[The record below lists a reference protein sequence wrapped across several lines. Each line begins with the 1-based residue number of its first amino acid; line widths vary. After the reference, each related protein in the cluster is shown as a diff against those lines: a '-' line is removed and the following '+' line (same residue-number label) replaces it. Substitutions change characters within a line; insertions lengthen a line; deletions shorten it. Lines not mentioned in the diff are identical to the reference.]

1 MRQSSDITLLFSTFN
16 GFFQCTSKDSTWI
29 KSSGKKKV
37 TAERIEYWYW
47 LNDLIRIYVALI
59 KSMPIPM
66 ESTVPFFLKKKKIS
80 ASRECGL
87 VCITEIHE
95 ASFFLFQKV
104 QSLYWL
110 KIGYSRKVP
119 FCMDFIW
126 WNQRKQKVF
135 FFPILDMSPC
145 LFWMN
150 TVRLN
155 GCPIL
160 KGPCVFFKKNS
171 LKNKLWK

>member
-66 ESTVPFFLKKKKIS
+66 ESTVPFF
-80 ASRECGL
+80 
-87 VCITEIHE
+87 
-95 ASFFLFQKV
+95 
-104 QSLYWL
+104 
-110 KIGYSRKVP
+110 
-119 FCMDFIW
+119 
-126 WNQRKQKVF
+126 
-135 FFPILDMSPC
+135 
-145 LFWMN
+145 
-150 TVRLN
+150 
-155 GCPIL
+155 
-160 KGPCVFFKKNS
+160 FKKNKRVKRMWTCLHYRNTWSFLFFVSKSTIS
-171 LKNKLWK
+171 LLAENWIFPESPFLYGFHLVESEETESFFFFRFWTCHRVCSGWTRSGWMDVLF